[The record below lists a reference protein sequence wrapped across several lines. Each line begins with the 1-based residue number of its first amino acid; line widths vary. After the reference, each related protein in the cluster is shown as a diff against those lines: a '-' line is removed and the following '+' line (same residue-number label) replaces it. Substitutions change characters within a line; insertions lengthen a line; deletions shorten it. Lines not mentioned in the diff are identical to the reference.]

1 MVKMK
6 PKPLKP
12 LNEAGFLPLL
22 VTILLIVAAIIYLV
36 YTRVLHSQK

>member
-6 PKPLKP
+6 PKH

-22 VTILLIVAAIIYLV
+22 ITVLLIVAAGIYLV
-36 YTRVLHSQK
+36 YTRVLHAKGGP